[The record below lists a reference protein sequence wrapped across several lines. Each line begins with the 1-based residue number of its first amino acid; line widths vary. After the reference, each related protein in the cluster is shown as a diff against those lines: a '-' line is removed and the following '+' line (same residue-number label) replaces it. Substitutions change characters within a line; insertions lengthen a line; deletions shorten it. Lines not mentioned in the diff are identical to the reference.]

1 MPAVQGLIDKYIF
14 HKQKRRSSAI
24 ALYTLV
30 NALSSTRLPNP
41 LPIFC
46 LPHNASTFFH
56 SNHNHAC
63 RRGPSAHYHQHGG
76 LSPGASPPQSCPSA
90 EELCLTP
97 PPRSQ
102 VVYTVIYVAPFYLS
116 SLTRPSPSLSRD
128 APSVI
133 RARIASVTLSCA
145 ICSVVTFLLL
155 TTNGKPGDGTRLLN
169 FDALHLMGYFPLGLA
184 ETWNALLLTAGLFL
198 GPLFEHLVVE
208 RGWRAWAG
216 LASAD
221 GSMRPRLF
229 GPLYFLAEWA
239 DWRNLVAGPVTEE
252 VLFRAAGVP
261 PLLLAHT
268 PVYRTVLLSP
278 IVFGLAHLHHAYE
291 FSVTH
296 PGVPRVQVVARSL
309 FQFAYTTL
317 FGSYATFLYLRTGS
331 LLAVCVVHS
340 FCNSMGLPRFFGR
353 VQRNPEGAADS
364 PSAAS
369 SSAQPPHAQGNLLWT
384 IAYYVLLVAGA
395 VYWYRHLWSQTE
407 SPLALVSF
415 H

>member
-1 MPAVQGLIDKYIF
+1 M
-14 HKQKRRSSAI
+14 
-24 ALYTLV
+24 
-30 NALSSTRLPNP
+30 
-41 LPIFC
+41 
-46 LPHNASTFFH
+46 
-56 SNHNHAC
+56 
-63 RRGPSAHYHQHGG
+63 
-76 LSPGASPPQSCPSA
+76 
-90 EELCLTP
+90 
-97 PPRSQ
+97 
-102 VVYTVIYVAPFYLS
+102 
-116 SLTRPSPSLSRD
+116 SRD

-155 TTNGKPGDGTRLLN
+155 TTNGKPEDGTRLLN
-169 FDALHLMGYFPLGLA
+169 FDALHLMGYFPVGLA

-198 GPLFEHLVVE
+198 GPLFEYFIVE

-216 LASAD
+216 LDSAD
-221 GSMRPRLF
+221 GGSMRPRLF
-229 GPLYFLAEWA
+229 GPLYQLAEWA

-268 PVYRTVLLSP
+268 PVRRTVLLSP

-296 PGVPRVQVVARSL
+296 LSVPKAHVVLRSL

-340 FCNSMGLPRFFGR
+340 FCNSMGLPRLWGR
-353 VQRNPEGAADS
+353 VQRNPDEGS
-364 PSAAS
+364 NNGGEGSS
-369 SSAQPPHAQGNLLWT
+369 SSAQQPQSQGNLLWT
-384 IAYYVLLVAGA
+384 LAYYVLLVAGA
-395 VYWYRHLWSQTE
+395 VYWYQHLWSKTE
-407 SPLALVSF
+407 SHMALVSF
-415 H
+415 D

>member
-1 MPAVQGLIDKYIF
+1 MF
-14 HKQKRRSSAI
+14 
-24 ALYTLV
+24 
-30 NALSSTRLPNP
+30 
-41 LPIFC
+41 
-46 LPHNASTFFH
+46 
-56 SNHNHAC
+56 
-63 RRGPSAHYHQHGG
+63 
-76 LSPGASPPQSCPSA
+76 A
-90 EELCLTP
+90 EEVP
-97 PPRSQ
+97 PPITTRTAVLLL
-102 VVYTVIYVAPFYLS
+102 VVYTIIYVAPFYLS

-133 RARIASVTLSCA
+133 RARIASVSVSCA

-169 FDALHLMGYFPLGLA
+169 FDALHLMGVFPVGLV
-184 ETWNALLLTAGLFL
+184 ETWNALLLTAGLFV
-198 GPLFEHLVVE
+198 GPLFEYFVVE

-216 LASAD
+216 RASAD
-221 GSMRPRLF
+221 GSTAPRLF
-229 GPLYFLAEWA
+229 GPLYFLGEWT

-268 PVYRTVLLSP
+268 PVGRTVLLSP

-296 PGVPRVQVVARSL
+296 PGVPKAQVVLRSL
-309 FQFAYTTL
+309 VQFAYTTL

-340 FCNSMGLPRFFGR
+340 FCNSMGLPRFWGR
-353 VQRNPEGAADS
+353 VQRNPESGGNV
-364 PSAAS
+364 AS
-369 SSAQPPHAQGNLLWT
+369 SSAQPPQSHGSLLWT
-384 IAYYVLLVAGA
+384 IAYYILLVTGA
-395 VYWYRHLWSQTE
+395 IYWYQHLWSQTE